1 MAATQLGACIDATS
15 PRPTQLGA
23 LAPLA
28 SGTGGGV
35 GGGGGGGVGG
45 VRPCAIT
52 NFGIVNNRMLSSS
65 VAPYWQPNTTYG
77 AQAIGATEKSCDSIA
92 GAVMV
97 WTDVTGTNVGCDVS
111 TA

>member
-1 MAATQLGACIDATS
+1 M
-15 PRPTQLGA
+15 
-23 LAPLA
+23 
-28 SGTGGGV
+28 
-35 GGGGGGGVGG
+35 
-45 VRPCAIT
+45 RPCAIT
-52 NFGIVNNRMLSSS
+52 NFYIVNNLILNAS
-65 VAPYWQPNTTYG
+65 VAPYWQPSTTYG